1 MNAGDPTSNTAFNQY
16 LPDANTPNNVIAP
29 FWTDLDLKG
38 TAVGDPGAGEVYAG
52 TGTFLGGTTN
62 YSVIEWHG
70 VEVAFAAGQTY
81 TFQIW
86 IELGTSNVWIVYD
99 ALGTTP
105 MFMTVGVEDAPGTA
119 GHTYYF
125 QGIGDSPK
133 QGVDLKVVY
142 DPNNIFAN
150 DLESGNLAGWTAVVQ

>member
-38 TAVGDPGAGEVYAG
+38 TAAGDPGAGEIYAG
-52 TGTFLGGTTN
+52 TGNFLGGTTN